1 MNTRRDSRN
10 LEPTLPPSSVIVEV
24 LIQGCLTVV
33 EGGSVLMVTGSAEG
47 RTGESREKSF
57 GLTTV
62 VVVVPV
68 EVILEAAAALAALA
82 AGVTTMVCVMGFGFF
97 KRLCGCFG

>member
-1 MNTRRDSRN
+1 MM
-10 LEPTLPPSSVIVEV
+10 L
-24 LIQGCLTVV
+24 
-33 EGGSVLMVTGSAEG
+33 TGSAEG
-47 RTGESREKSF
+47 RTGESRENSR

-68 EVILEAAAALAALA
+68 ELAAADPLLTPLAAAA

-97 KRLCGCFG
+97 RRL

>member
-1 MNTRRDSRN
+1 M
-10 LEPTLPPSSVIVEV
+10 EGE
-24 LIQGCLTVV
+24 CLTVV
-33 EGGSVLMVTGSAEG
+33 EDGSVLMLTGSAEG

-57 GLTTV
+57 GFTTV

-68 EVILEAAAALAALA
+68 EVRLALAAAALA
-82 AGVTTMVCVMGFGFF
+82 TTMVCVMGFGFF